1 MFYTLTHE
9 AKEHQRKD
17 KGGQKILEHTAHENP
32 LGYEKI
38 SKLLFKFSLPS
49 IVAMLVSSLYN
60 IVDQI
65 FIGQGLGYL
74 GNGATTVAFPFTTIG
89 LAIALL
95 LGVGSAA
102 NYSLLLGQGKKEE
115 AAKTVGAS
123 LTFMLVAGVLY
134 LLIGEILMP
143 VLLPAFGATAENYQ
157 YASDYSRIILIGMPF
172 LILSNGLSQLARAD
186 GSPTFSMMSMIVG
199 AVINC
204 ILDPLFIFVFHW
216 GMAGAAWATIIGQ
229 MATMI
234 VGACYLPR
242 FKQIRLEK
250 HHYRMHFYY
259 LKRIASVGASASLN
273 QVTILAVQIVLNNLF
288 KHYGALSVYGANI
301 PIAASGVAFKLN
313 GLYVSAVVGLGQ
325 GAQPI
330 IGFNYGARQ
339 YDRVKKTL
347 LLAMV
352 SIVVLGSLVEVLF
365 QFWPVQLIQLFGNGD
380 ELYLQFGALM
390 LRVNMACI
398 CIQGIQGL
406 SANYF
411 AAIGQ
416 AGKGAFLSM
425 TRTII
430 FFMPLIFILPLF
442 FGIEGMVFS
451 QPIADFLSVI
461 VSILFVRRSF
471 KTMDAKAQADIAA

>member
-1 MFYTLTHE
+1 MEQTR
-9 AKEHQRKD
+9 QD
-17 KGGQKILEHTAHENP
+17 NP

-38 SKLLFKFSLPS
+38 SKLLFRFSLPS

-102 NYSLLLGQGKKEE
+102 NYSLLLGEGKQEE
-115 AAKTVGAS
+115 AAKTVGAG
-123 LTFMLVAGVLY
+123 LTFMLVAGLIYLVLAE
-134 LLIGEILMP
+134 LLMP
-143 VLLPAFGATAENYQ
+143 LLLPAFGATAENYQ
-157 YASDYSRIILIGMPF
+157 YAHDYSQIILIGMPF

-186 GSPTFSMMSMIVG
+186 GAPTFSMMSMIVG
-199 AVINC
+199 AIVNC

-229 MATMI
+229 MATLVVCLFYI
-234 VGACYLPR
+234 PR
-242 FKQIRLEK
+242 FKQIHLEK
-250 HHYRMHFYY
+250 HHYQMHFHY
-259 LKRIASVGASASLN
+259 LKRIAAVGAANSLN
-273 QVTILAVQIVLNNLF
+273 QVTILFVQIVLNNLF
-288 KHYGALSVYGANI
+288 KYYGAMSIYGANI

-313 GLYVSAVVGLGQ
+313 GLYISAVVGLGQ
-325 GAQPI
+325 GTQPI

-339 YDRVKKTL
+339 YDRVKRCV
-347 LLAMV
+347 LLAMSSV
-352 SIVVLGSLVEVLF
+352 VVLGTLVMLLF
-365 QFWPVQLIQLFGNGD
+365 QFFPVQLIELFGQGD
-380 ELYLQFGALM
+380 ELYIQFGVLM

-406 SANYF
+406 SSNF
-411 AAIGQ
+411 FSAIGQ

-430 FFMPLIFILPLF
+430 FFMPLVFVLPLF
-442 FGIEGMVFS
+442 LGIEGMLLS
-451 QPIADFLSVI
+451 QPIADFLSVV
-461 VSILFVRRSF
+461 VSIFFIRRAF
-471 KTMDAKAQADIAA
+471 KKMDAKKQEIQKVLA